1 MHRVESQQM
10 CVGLDWSEIVDTDDF
25 DIVAARFNNRAQ
37 HVAPDAA
44 ESIDAHTN

>member
-1 MHRVESQQM
+1 M
-10 CVGLDWSEIVDTDDF
+10 CVGLDRSEIVDTDDL
-25 DIVAARFNNRAQ
+25 DIAAPRFNNRAQ